1 MRERIDLIITLKINS
16 TKHYNKQRGYMKD
29 SIVTSPI
36 FYMGNKKKIINKGL
50 IDLFPDNI
58 HRFIDLFS
66 GSAIVAMN
74 AKSEEFIIN
83 DTDSN
88 LYDLYTLFKTTN
100 SQDIISHIQN
110 RIDEYGLAR
119 ERTKRNQFEDKEKI
133 DLYKKA
139 YTNLRIYY
147 NSNRNIMALAFPSL
161 SREQIYEPLA
171 TEEIW
176 DEVTPREGAVEA
188 LTWLHECGL
197 YEIFICTSTDYRN
210 IKPKY
215 EKVIQKYFPFIDWK
229 HFIVISRKQMV
240 KADYIIDD
248 TPHNLVGGCQ
258 KHRILITMPHNK
270 DFDIKGAGIERA
282 DNWNDVRFLVHYN
295 SILDRTNGSG
305 YL

>member
-1 MRERIDLIITLKINS
+1 MS
-16 TKHYNKQRGYMKD
+16 
-29 SIVTSPI
+29 
-36 FYMGNKKKIINKGL
+36 
-50 IDLFPDNI
+50 
-58 HRFIDLFS
+58 
-66 GSAIVAMN
+66 
-74 AKSEEFIIN
+74 
-83 DTDSN
+83 
-88 LYDLYTLFKTTN
+88 
-100 SQDIISHIQN
+100 
-110 RIDEYGLAR
+110 
-119 ERTKRNQFEDKEKI
+119 
-133 DLYKKA
+133 
-139 YTNLRIYY
+139 
-147 NSNRNIMALAFPSL
+147 LAFPTL
-161 SREQIYEPLA
+161 TREQIYEPLS

-176 DEVTPREGAVEA
+176 DEVVPREGAVKA
-188 LTWLHECGL
+188 LTRLHECGL

-248 TPHNLVGGCQ
+248 APHNLVGGCQ